1 VHLDV
6 GEFNLSRLVLGT
18 STDRL
23 ASGPLVEDVIGQVVL
38 ELGAVLPGDGA
49 DKNTISVEELEVDR
63 VGVLIVGV
71 VEEQGVESR
80 GTSLVLLV
88 DGGVDVVN
96 CFSLVVVQ
104 VLS

>member
-1 VHLDV
+1 MHLDV

-18 STDRL
+18 STDGL
-23 ASGPLVEDVIGQVVL
+23 ASGPLVEDIIGQVVL
-38 ELGAVLPGDGA
+38 ELGAVLLGNGA
-49 DKNTISVEELEVDR
+49 DQNTVSVEELEIDG

-71 VEEQGVESR
+71 VEEQRVESR

-96 CFSLVVVQ
+96 CFLLVVIQ

>member
-6 GEFNLSRLVLGT
+6 REFNLSRLVLGA
-18 STDRL
+18 STDGL
-23 ASGPLVEDVIGQVVL
+23 ASGPLVENIIGQVVL

-49 DKNTISVEELEVDR
+49 DKNAISVEELEIDG

-88 DGGVDVVN
+88 DGSVDVVN
-96 CFSLVVVQ
+96 CFLLVVIQ
-104 VLS
+104 VLG

>member
-6 GEFNLSRLVLGT
+6 REFNLSRLVLGA
-18 STDRL
+18 STDGL
-23 ASGPLVEDVIGQVVL
+23 ASGPLVEDIIGQVVL

-49 DKNTISVEELEVDR
+49 DKNAISVEELEIDG

-88 DGGVDVVN
+88 DGSVDVVN
-96 CFSLVVVQ
+96 CFLLMVIQ
-104 VLS
+104 VLG